1 MNKEI
6 YVIYYD
12 ETETSKKYI
21 ETIYRNSVN
30 DDSDIGDAIEF
41 YDKETAQKVAE
52 YLNKRKSV
60 SKFKVMC
67 IKTTFEEIE

>member
-21 ETIYRNSVN
+21 ETIYRNSVI

-41 YDKETAQKVAE
+41 YDKETAQKVAK

-67 IKTTFEEIE
+67 IKNTFEEIE